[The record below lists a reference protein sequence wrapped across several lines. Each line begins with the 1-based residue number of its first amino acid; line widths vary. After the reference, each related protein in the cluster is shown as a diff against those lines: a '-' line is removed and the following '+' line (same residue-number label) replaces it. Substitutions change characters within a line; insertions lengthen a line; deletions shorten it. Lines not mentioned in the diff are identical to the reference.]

1 MAPRKLLLVN
11 HDGLS
16 DTVLLTALVRDFQ
29 RATGGEFLVD
39 VHTRG
44 MPLWLYNQ
52 HISRLDWRAVSY
64 DGSAALEPHEYALPG
79 ERAKLVCY
87 DPEIQVVQL
96 SKSGHFAASES
107 LSHINAYHAIHSF
120 AHDISQKL
128 GLSSI
133 VPIGEQKGDVILS
146 DVERGWVSQV
156 EELGIPH
163 TFWVVS
169 TGGVY
174 ERSAQWWD
182 PVRYQRVVDEFQGKI
197 TFVQVG
203 LADEHHPK
211 LRGVVDLVGKT
222 DLRQLVRLMYHAG
235 GYLGPANFL
244 MHLAAAV
251 PVRPFDRA
259 MRRRA
264 PKRAA
269 VIIAG
274 GREPSQWIAYE
285 GHQVVHTNGML
296 PCCAVGGCGKTR
308 CEVPRPLEP
317 NPESLCSAPVSISRG
332 SVIPRCL
339 DMITPRAVI
348 DRIQF
353 YYEGGSYSYNDADAG
368 TEKRGSMV

>member
-1 MAPRKLLLVN
+1 MSLRKLLLVN

-16 DTVLLTALVRDFQ
+16 DAVLLTALVRDFQ

-39 VHTRG
+39 VHTDG

-52 HISRLDWRAVSY
+52 HISRLDWRAVAY
-64 DGSAALEPHEYALPG
+64 DGSSPLEPHEYPLPG
-79 ERAKLVCY
+79 QRMKLVCY
-87 DPEIQVVQL
+87 DSEIQVVQL

-107 LSHINAYHAIHSF
+107 LNHINAYQAIHSF
-120 AHDISQKL
+120 AHDISQTL
-128 GLSSI
+128 GLSAV
-133 VPIGEQKGDVILS
+133 VPIGEQEGDITLS

-156 EELGIPH
+156 EELGVPH
-163 TFWVVS
+163 TCWLVS
-169 TGGVY
+169 TGGAY
-174 ERSAQWWD
+174 ERSAMWWD
-182 PVRYQRVVDEFQGKI
+182 PVRYQRVIDEFEGKI

-203 LADEHHPK
+203 ADSERQPR
-211 LRGVVDLVGKT
+211 LRGAIDLVGKT

-251 PVRPFDRA
+251 PVRPFDRQ
-259 MRRRA
+259 MRKRA

-269 VIIAG
+269 VIISG

-285 GHQVVHTNGML
+285 GHQVIHTNGML

-308 CEVPRPLEP
+308 CEEPHPLEP
-317 NPESLCSAPVSISRG
+317 HPDSLCSMPVSIARG

-348 DRIQF
+348 DRIRF
-353 YYEGGSYSYNDADAG
+353 YYEGGSYLYNDVDQPA
-368 TEKRGSMV
+368 EKQGSID

>member
-1 MAPRKLLLVN
+1 MARRKLLLVN

-39 VHTRG
+39 VYTDG

-52 HISRLDWRAVSY
+52 HISRLDWRAVPY
-64 DGSAALEPHEYALPG
+64 DGSSPLEPHEYEVPG
-79 ERAKLVCY
+79 RRIKLVCY
-87 DPEIQVVQL
+87 DSEIQVVPL

-107 LSHINAYHAIHSF
+107 LNHINAYHAIHSF

-128 GLSSI
+128 GLSAI
-133 VPIGEQKGDVILS
+133 VPIGEQKGDIALS

-156 EELGIPH
+156 EELGVPH
-163 TFWVVS
+163 TFWLLS
-169 TGGVY
+169 TGGAY
-174 ERSAQWWD
+174 ERSALWWD
-182 PVRYQRVVDEFQGKI
+182 PVRFQRVVDEFEGKI

-203 LADEHHPK
+203 MDTERHPK
-211 LRGVVDLVGKT
+211 LRGAIDLVGKT
-222 DLRQLVRLMYHAG
+222 DLRQLVRLVYHAG

-251 PVRPFDRA
+251 PVRPLDRH
-259 MRRRA
+259 MRLRPA
-264 PKRAA
+264 KRAA

-285 GHQVVHTNGML
+285 GHQVIHTNGML
-296 PCCAVGGCGKTR
+296 PCCSVGGCGKSR
-308 CEVPRPLEP
+308 CEEPHPLEP
-317 NPESLCSAPVSISRG
+317 HPESLCSMPVSISRD

-339 DMITPRAVI
+339 DMISPQAVI
-348 DRIQF
+348 DRIRF
-353 YYEGGSYSYNDADAG
+353 YYDGGSYRYNDDETSGETRAAA
-368 TEKRGSMV
+368 E

>member
-11 HDGLS
+11 HDGLG

-29 RATGGEFLVD
+29 RATGGEFLID
-39 VHTRG
+39 VHTQG

-52 HISRLDWRAVSY
+52 NISRLDWRAVPY
-64 DGSAALEPHEYALPG
+64 DGSSPLEPHEYALPG
-79 ERAKLVCY
+79 QAMKIVCY
-87 DPEIQVVQL
+87 DSEIQVVPL

-133 VPIGEQKGDVILS
+133 VPIGEQRGDIILS
-146 DVERGWVSQV
+146 DVERSWVSQV
-156 EELGIPH
+156 EELGVPH
-163 TFWVVS
+163 TFWIVS
-169 TGGVY
+169 TGGAY
-174 ERSAQWWD
+174 ERSAMWWD
-182 PVRYQRVVDEFQGKI
+182 PVRYQRVIDEFEGKI

-211 LRGVVDLVGKT
+211 LRGVVDLIGKT

-244 MHLAAAV
+244 MHLASAV
-251 PVRPFDRA
+251 PVRPFDRS

-285 GHQVVHTNGML
+285 GHQVIHTNGML
-296 PCCAVGGCGKTR
+296 PCCAVGGCGKSR
-308 CEVPRPLEP
+308 CEEPRPLEP
-317 NPESLCSAPVSISRG
+317 NPESLCSMPVSISRG
-332 SVIPRCL
+332 SVVPRCL
-339 DMITPRAVI
+339 DMITPRSVI
-348 DRIQF
+348 DRIRF
-353 YYEGGSYSYNDADAG
+353 YYEGGSYLYDDADRTA
-368 TEKRGSMV
+368 EKQSSAQ